1 MGPPGLPED
10 HLQAEPVARAFH
22 LRDCRAPRCA
32 PHGDEDV
39 KRLADE
45 GYLRHTPYQGVALT
59 KAGEQVALRTIRH
72 HRLLEL
78 YLARAL
84 GYPWDL
90 VDAEAERLEH
100 VISEEMEARIDA
112 VLGYPTVDPHGHAIP
127 CREGTLV
134 VEECS
139 SLAEAEPGMRVRV
152 CQVDDASPEVLRH
165 LGWPLSGA
173 ADNTSAS
180 FGGHLRI
187 EVQGRGAPWDGTRRT
202 SLSPRNVSSPTVL
215 CERHSPGEHAG
226 RPMPATLAPG
236 TGVATIPHQ
245 NTSDRTRYQRPPA
258 RKSPRG
264 EFAESAAAEA
274 PFGAE
279 LARFPRTGRVPGGC
293 AAPRWKRRRGKH
305 CAGYGPTV
313 TSKRGEPIRPCWRPG
328 AVCHDGNAQK
338 ARRR

>member
-1 MGPPGLPED
+1 MASESVQDYLKTIYKLSRDQESVSTSAIAARLD
-10 HLQAEPVARAFH
+10 VAPASVTKM
-22 LRDCRAPRCA
+22 
-32 PHGDEDV
+32 V

-78 YLARAL
+78 YARAL
-84 GYPWDL
+84 DTHDL

-165 LGWPLSGA
+165 LGQLGLYPGA
-173 ADNTSAS
+173 VVTIHERLP

-187 EVQGRGAPWDGTRRT
+187 EVQGREAHLGMEPAGHVFVAP
-202 SLSPRNVSSPTVL
+202 
-215 CERHSPGEHAG
+215 E
-226 RPMPATLAPG
+226 
-236 TGVATIPHQ
+236 
-245 NTSDRTRYQRPPA
+245 
-258 RKSPRG
+258 
-264 EFAESAAAEA
+264 
-274 PFGAE
+274 
-279 LARFPRTGRVPGGC
+279 
-293 AAPRWKRRRGKH
+293 
-305 CAGYGPTV
+305 
-313 TSKRGEPIRPCWRPG
+313 
-328 AVCHDGNAQK
+328 
-338 ARRR
+338 